1 MLRQSVLTLALAGT
15 VIAAGCAPA
24 ADSEGSSTAEPTAE
38 TEHIDWFEGTV
49 EEALAHASENDKP
62 VFLYWGAVWCP
73 PCHYLKDKIFVKPE
87 FVAKSRQFVPVYLD
101 GDTDQA
107 QVWGEKFDA
116 RGYPTV
122 IILRPDGTEVL
133 RMSTDVPVDDYA
145 HILDLAL
152 AATRPMPEV
161 LEQVL
166 TAGPASANPDD
177 LALLAYH
184 SWGQDRAFDLSS
196 PEMLAKV
203 RRLWA
208 ETPEELALP
217 RSRFL
222 SLYVDAIN
230 AQEEEAEVAAEER
243 AQLLSAVEQIL
254 PDPTLRNSNW
264 YLFAY
269 GLEDV
274 ATLLTEEGPE
284 RDALVAS
291 WLEVAE
297 EAEND
302 ESLTTAERLEAFR
315 PRLSASV
322 LERGEDDSIPEDL
335 KSAVR
340 ERVDWASERT
350 TDATELQS
358 VMNAMAHLLR
368 DSDQK
373 PLAIELL
380 KSRLDD
386 AVAPYY
392 YMGWIGW
399 LENDAGNP
407 EVAVDWYR
415 RSWETST
422 GPATRL
428 QRGTTYLDRVM
439 AITPDDLDAV
449 RDGARTLVDEHL
461 VDASAFAGRNASRWS
476 RLEGAM
482 QEWAAD
488 NPERLAVLTEV
499 QEMITS
505 TCEVA
510 APDPESEG
518 GKACRGFLDEAEVM

>member
-1 MLRQSVLTLALAGT
+1 MLRQSVLALALTGVLTTVACTPKTEPESATQAAEAAEQIAWFAGT
-15 VIAAGCAPA
+15 VE
-24 ADSEGSSTAEPTAE
+24 D
-38 TEHIDWFEGTV
+38 
-49 EEALAHASENDKP
+49 ALAFASENDKP

-73 PCHYLKDKIFVKPE
+73 PCHYLNDKIFVKPE

-101 GDTDQA
+101 GDTDRA

-133 RMSTDVPVDDYA
+133 RMSADVPVDDYA
-145 HILDLAL
+145 HVLDLAL
-152 AATRPMPEV
+152 AATRPMPDV

-166 TAGPASANPDD
+166 AAGPAAASPDD

-184 SWGQDRAFDLSS
+184 SWGQDRVLDLST
-196 PEMLAKV
+196 PEMLGKV
-203 RRLWA
+203 RRLWT
-208 ETPEELALP
+208 ETPTELALP
-217 RSRFL
+217 RARFL
-222 SLYVDAIN
+222 SLYLDALSS
-230 AQEEEAEVAAEER
+230 QKDEVEIEAEER
-243 AQLLSAVEQIL
+243 AQMVEEIERVIA
-254 PDPTLRNSNW
+254 DPALRNSNW
-264 YLFAY
+264 FLFAY
-269 GLEDV
+269 GLEQV

-284 RDALVAS
+284 RDRLVS
-291 WLEVAE
+291 VWLEEAK
-297 EAEND
+297 EAEDD

-315 PRLSASV
+315 PRLSAQA
-322 LERGEDDSIPEDL
+322 LTAGEDATIPDDL
-335 KSAVR
+335 KAAVR
-340 ERVDWASERT
+340 ERVDWASVQT
-350 TDATELQS
+350 TDAKELQS

-392 YMGWIGW
+392 YMGWLGW

-407 EVAVDWYR
+407 EVAIDWYR
-415 RSWETST
+415 RSWESSS

-439 AITPDDLDAV
+439 AITPDNLNAV
-449 RDGARTLVDEHL
+449 RSVARALVDEHL
-461 VDASAFAGRNASRWS
+461 VDASGFAGRNASRWS

-482 QEWAAD
+482 LGWAAD
-488 NPERLAVLTEV
+488 SSDRQEVLAEV
-499 QEMITS
+499 QEMVTS
-505 TCEVA
+505 TCDVA
-510 APDPESEG
+510 APDPEAEG
-518 GKACRGFLDEAEVM
+518 GKACREFLSAGAEMM